1 MPAGVIGPRG
11 RITLILVDIYTLSD
25 SDNRNTLVFDYATD
39 ITVLIPQGLQIG
51 WTADIVAQ
59 GAGNVKFALATGV
72 TLNNLN
78 SLTEVD
84 GQYATGTLKSVKTN
98 VFDLFLTTAASPVT
112 IPTADIIG
120 GSGTAFTSV
129 TVGDGLDFTTGT
141 LSNPIPT
148 ADLLGGD
155 GTDYTSVTV
164 GAGLTLNAGALTAAV
179 PTIRD
184 VASGTTDTLL
194 ITDHGNAVSYHSAG
208 GSVTVSVPALGAGF
222 TCLLL
227 QTGADAFTVVGSGG
241 VTAENRQTQ
250 LSSAGDNAVC
260 SIFLDTASHAIFA
273 GDTA

>member
-11 RITLILVDIYTLSD
+11 RITTVLVATYTLSD
-25 SDNRNTLVFDYATD
+25 SDNRNTLVFNFGSAV
-39 ITVLIPQGLQIG
+39 TVTIPQGLQIG
-51 WTADIVAQ
+51 WTADIVVQ
-59 GAGNVKFALATGV
+59 GAGDVTFSAQTGV

-78 SLTEVD
+78 SASGVT
-84 GQYATGTLKSVKTN
+84 GQYATGTLKSVNTN
-98 VFDLFLTTAASPVT
+98 IFDLFLTTAASPVS

-120 GSGTAFTSV
+120 GNGSAFTSV
-129 TVGDGLDFTTGT
+129 TVGDGLDFTGGT

-179 PTIRD
+179 PTVRD
-184 VASGTTDTLL
+184 VAAGTTDTLL
-194 ITDHGNAVSYHSAG
+194 ITDHGNAVSYHSSD
-208 GSVTVSVPALGAGF
+208 GSVTVSVPALGVGF

>member
-11 RITLILVDIYTLSD
+11 RITEILVTSYTLSD
-25 SDNRNTLVFDYATD
+25 QDNRNTLVFNNSGA
-39 ITVLIPQGLQIG
+39 ITVTIPLSLQIG
-51 WTADIVAQ
+51 WTVNIIQQ
-59 GAGNVKFALATGV
+59 GAGAITLSPITGV

-78 SLTEVD
+78 SATGIS
-84 GQYATGTLKSVKTN
+84 GQYAAGVLTAVRQN
-98 VFDLFLTTAASPVT
+98 VFDLSIITTTSAAT

-120 GSGTAFTSV
+120 GNGSAFTSV

-164 GAGLTLNAGALTAAV
+164 GAGLTLNAGALTAAI
-179 PTIRD
+179 PTVRN
-184 VASGTTDTLL
+184 VSAGTTDTIL
-194 ITDHGNAVSYHSAG
+194 ITDHGNAVSYHSSD
-208 GSVTVSVPALGAGF
+208 GSVTVTVPAGLGAGF

-227 QTGADAFTVVGSGG
+227 QVGADAFTVTGSGAT
-241 VTAENRQTQ
+241 VLNRQTQ
-250 LSSAGDNAVC
+250 LSSAGQGAVC
-260 SIFLDTASHAIFA
+260 SLFADAANHLLFA